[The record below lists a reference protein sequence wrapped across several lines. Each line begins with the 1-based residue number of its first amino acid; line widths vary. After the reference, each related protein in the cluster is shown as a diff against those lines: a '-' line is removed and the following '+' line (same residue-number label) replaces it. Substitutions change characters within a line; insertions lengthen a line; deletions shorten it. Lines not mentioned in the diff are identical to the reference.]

1 MSQEFEKPI
10 HYDWRKYDAEI
21 QLDITSAVGF
31 SVYAGDEKEAI
42 VGNTKEISAKGI
54 TQKIE

>member
-1 MSQEFEKPI
+1 METYVF
-10 HYDWRKYDAEI
+10 
-21 QLDITSAVGF
+21 LTSAVGG

-54 TQKIE
+54 T